1 MRKNSIMNPFHKA
14 QHLMLSG
21 FSSQHYYE
29 KMNDALIR
37 LNNEQTMLH
46 YPYYGNLSDD
56 FLQSQKNLTDHCL
69 HKLGSLRNKS
79 VLEIGCGN
87 GVQTYYIF
95 QKYKPSHITGIDL
108 NPGNIAIAKQNRA
121 PQDIRFLEFSVDD
134 AQTLRNIKSNTID
147 VVLNIES
154 AFHYPNKKAFLKE
167 IHRVLRPGGQFL
179 IADILT
185 KSNNN
190 YLFKR
195 RWKKKMS
202 LYHWHQEDYEY
213 SLPASK
219 LKITQF
225 EDITQKV
232 IQSFKNYRSWIDKMK
247 KKRFLE
253 DLIFKLFFI
262 INARLN
268 IILLQKRRK
277 YIIFVGERVK

>member
-1 MRKNSIMNPFHKA
+1 MNLFLKA
-14 QHLMLSG
+14 RQLMLSG

-46 YPYYGNLSDD
+46 YPLYGNLSDD

-69 HKLGSLRNKS
+69 CKLGSLKNKS

-95 QKYKPSHITGIDL
+95 QKYKPAHITGVDL
-108 NPGNIAIAKQNRA
+108 NPGNIAIAKQNETL
-121 PQDIRFLEFSVDD
+121 QDKKFIKFSVDD
-134 AQTLRNIKSNTID
+134 AQALRNIKSNSID

-154 AFHYPNKKAFLKE
+154 AFHYPNKEAFLKE

-185 KSNNN
+185 KKNNN
-190 YLFKR
+190 YLYKR

-202 LYHWHQEDYEY
+202 LYHWHQEDYE
-213 SLPASK
+213 SGLPASK

-232 IQSFKNYRSWIDKMK
+232 IQSFKNYKSWIDKMK
-247 KKRFLE
+247 KRQFLE
-253 DLIFKLFFI
+253 DLTFKLFFT
-262 INARLN
+262 INAKLN

-277 YIIFVGERVK
+277 YMIFVGERVK

>member
-1 MRKNSIMNPFHKA
+1 
-14 QHLMLSG
+14 MLSG

-37 LNNEQTMLH
+37 LNNNEQTMLH

-69 HKLGSLRNKS
+69 YKLGSLKDKS

-87 GVQTYYIF
+87 GVQTYYIYH
-95 QKYKPSHITGIDL
+95 KYKPAQITGIDL
-108 NPGNIAIAKQNRA
+108 NPGNIAIAKQNKT
-121 PQDIRFLEFSVDD
+121 PQERKFIKFSVDD
-134 AQTLRNIKSNTID
+134 AQSLQNIKSNTID

-154 AFHYPNKKAFLKE
+154 AFHYPSKEAFLKE

-185 KSNNN
+185 KSNHN

-195 RWKKKMS
+195 KWKKKMS
-202 LYHWHQEDYEY
+202 LHHWHQTDYE
-213 SLPASK
+213 SGLPASK

-225 EDITQKV
+225 EDITHKV

-247 KKRFLE
+247 KKQFLE
-253 DLIFKLFFI
+253 DLTFRLFFI

-268 IILLQKRRK
+268 IILLQNRRK
-277 YIIFVGERVK
+277 YMIFVGERVK

>member
-1 MRKNSIMNPFHKA
+1 MNLINKVR
-14 QHLMLSG
+14 QLMLSG

-29 KMNDALIR
+29 KMNQALIR
-37 LNNEQTMLH
+37 LGNEQTMLH
-46 YPYYGNLSDD
+46 YPFYGNLSDN

-69 HKLGSLRNKS
+69 CKLGSLKNKS

-87 GVQTYYIF
+87 GVQTNYIF
-95 QKYKPSHITGIDL
+95 NKYQPSQIIGIDL
-108 NPGNIAIAKQNRA
+108 NPGNIAIANQNIA
-121 PQDIRFLEFSVDD
+121 SPEVCNIHFVVDD
-134 AQTLRNIKSNTID
+134 AQALRNIKSNTID

-185 KSNNN
+185 KNHNNFL
-190 YLFKR
+190 YKR
-195 RWKKKMS
+195 GWKKKMS
-202 LYHWHQEDYEY
+202 LYHWHQEDYE
-213 SLPASK
+213 SGLPDSK
-219 LKITQF
+219 LEITYF

-232 IQSFKNYRSWIDKMK
+232 IKGFENYKGWIDKMQ
-247 KKRFLE
+247 KKRLLE
-253 DLIFKLFFI
+253 DLAFKLFFM

-277 YIIFVGERVK
+277 YMIFVGERVR